1 MAKPGIF
8 CVEGQWGALDEQ
20 ESVLPILELLNRLGK
35 ARFIHKDV
43 ATPEEMG
50 FYLSRWRLR
59 QYAGYSVAYFAM
71 HGDSSKLWLA
81 DGQPLE
87 LAELGAQLEG
97 RCHGRRIYFGS
108 CSVLRSPIRISEFV
122 KQTGAELVCGFSRS
136 VDWLESAA
144 FDTVLLDLL
153 ANGSASAVQQRMAS
167 ARWAPLAGHLGF
179 RIAYSGGKTWTAG
192 TARIPAQAGAPA
204 DDDSILDAA
213 S

>member
-20 ESVLPILELLNRLGK
+20 ESVLPILELLDRLGK

-43 ATPEEMG
+43 ATPEEMS
-50 FYLSRWRLR
+50 FYLSRWLLR

-71 HGDSSKLWLA
+71 HGETSRLWLT
-81 DGQPLE
+81 DKQPLE
-87 LAELGAQLEG
+87 LDELGALLEG

-108 CSVLRSPIRISEFV
+108 CSVLRAPVRLAEFV
-122 KQTGAELVCGFSRS
+122 EQTGAELVCGFSQS

-153 ANGSASAVQQRMAS
+153 ANGSASAVQRRMAS
-167 ARWAPLAGHLGF
+167 ARWLPLAAHLGF
-179 RIAYSGGKTWTAG
+179 RIVYSGGKVWSAAA
-192 TARIPAQAGAPA
+192 ARIPSQAGAPA
-204 DDDSILDAA
+204 GEAA
-213 S
+213 TFDPIS